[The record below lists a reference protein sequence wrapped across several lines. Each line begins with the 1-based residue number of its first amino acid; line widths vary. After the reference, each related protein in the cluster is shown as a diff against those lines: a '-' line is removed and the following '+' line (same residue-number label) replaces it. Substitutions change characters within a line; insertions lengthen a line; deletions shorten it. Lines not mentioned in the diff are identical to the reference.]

1 MSGSNH
7 KMSQSEA
14 GRLGGLASKIYLENL
29 RKENI
34 EKYNLNPSKC
44 KHCNCFLD
52 YERRHNNFCSKS
64 CAASFNNKRK
74 ELKPRFCKKC
84 GKEFTPIS
92 SNGFYC
98 EDCKRTLNSN
108 KEKSTKIKKKSTKIK
123 KETQLYSFTCLGCGK
138 NMTSKYERLYCDSH
152 CQALHRWEQ
161 IKQRII
167 ETGEFDTYKGS
178 ITKGETNRRQAR
190 RFLEEEYGHKCAIC
204 GLSEWMGQPI
214 PLVVDHIDGD
224 PLNHKIDNFRL
235 VCGNCDMQLPTYKA
249 KNRGKGR
256 KYRRDLYEMDKI
268 SQ

>member
-7 KMSQSEA
+7 KMTYSEA
-14 GRLGGLASKIYLENL
+14 GKLGAIASRAYSEKL
-29 RKENI
+29 RRDNI

-44 KHCNCFLD
+44 NHCNCSLD
-52 YERRHNNFCSKS
+52 YERRHNKFCSKS

-98 EDCKRTLNSN
+98 DECKKPSDLN
-108 KEKSTKIKKKSTKIK
+108 KSSKVKGEAPI
-123 KETQLYSFTCLGCGK
+123 YSYTCLACGK
-138 NMTSKYERLYCDSH
+138 NMTSKYVKLYCDSR
-152 CQALHRWEQ
+152 CQALHRWYQ
-161 IKQRII
+161 IKQRIL
-167 ETGEFDTYKGS
+167 ETGEFDVCEGRV
-178 ITKGETNRRQAR
+178 TKGETKRRQVR

-204 GLSEWMGQPI
+204 GLTEWMGKPI

-249 KNRGKGR
+249 KNKGKGR
-256 KYRRDLYEMDKI
+256 KYRRELYEINKNT
-268 SQ
+268 Q